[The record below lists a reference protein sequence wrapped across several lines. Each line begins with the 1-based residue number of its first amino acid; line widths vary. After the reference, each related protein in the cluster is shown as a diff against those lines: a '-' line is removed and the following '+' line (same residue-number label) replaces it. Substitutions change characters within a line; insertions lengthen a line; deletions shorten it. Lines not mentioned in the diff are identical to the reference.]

1 MLLSFS
7 MLKSG
12 SKVVVAGLAE
22 RAWGRV
28 TWAQLRS
35 LGIPEGTVSLWRD
48 DGYLHRRL
56 PGVYAVGH
64 VSASIEALLAEAL
77 LYAGPGAMLSHVTA
91 AWWLGL
97 LDERPQVIH
106 VSTPR
111 QCGSI
116 RWIRVHRR
124 RGFHRDWE
132 RGLPVTPLPQ
142 LFLDLAATTSLT
154 TVRRALAAADYK
166 RILNPVAV
174 EQHAGPGR
182 TGSKRLRQALKSHQ
196 PSLARTKSELERMF
210 LAICEQQGWPM
221 PDVNESIAGWEV
233 DVLWRKERI
242 AIELDGHGNHHTPA
256 QRRRDRRKDLALR
269 KAGYTPVRYSEE
281 QLEQQSELIEDVARL
296 RRPSVPSRKFG
307 GTERRHR
314 RMDRKDAGP
323 KA

>member
-28 TWAQLRS
+28 TWAQLRG

-48 DGYLHRRL
+48 DGDLHRRL

-64 VSASIEALLAEAL
+64 VSTSIEGLLAEAL

-91 AWWLGL
+91 GWWLGL

-124 RGFHRDWE
+124 RECHREWARGF
-132 RGLPVTPLPQ
+132 PVTTLPQ
-142 LFLDLAATTSLT
+142 LFLDLAATASLA
-154 TVRRALAAADYK
+154 TVRRALANADYK
-166 RILNPVAV
+166 GSLDLGAIEQRI
-174 EQHAGPGR
+174 GPGR
-182 TGSKRLRQALKSHQ
+182 AGSKLLRHALERHQ
-196 PSLARTKSELERMF
+196 PELARTKSRLERMF
-210 LAICEQQGWPM
+210 LAICEQQGWPT
-221 PDVNESIAGWEV
+221 PEVNEYVAGWQV
-233 DVLWRKERI
+233 DALWRDQRI
-242 AIELDGHGNHHTPA
+242 AVELDGHGNHHTPA
-256 QRRRDRRKDLALR
+256 QLRRDRRKELALR
-269 KAGYTPVRYSEE
+269 KAGFTPVRYSEE
-281 QLEQQSELIEDVARL
+281 QLEERRELIADLARL
-296 RRPSVPSRKFG
+296 WRPSS
-307 GTERRHR
+307 
-314 RMDRKDAGP
+314 
-323 KA
+323 